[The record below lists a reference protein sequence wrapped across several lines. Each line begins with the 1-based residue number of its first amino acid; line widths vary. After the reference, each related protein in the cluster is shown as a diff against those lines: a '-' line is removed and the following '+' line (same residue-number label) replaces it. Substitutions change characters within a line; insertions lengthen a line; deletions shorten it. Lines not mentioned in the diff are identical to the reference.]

1 MTGKMAKS
9 SETLMIGEL
18 IGTVQAMDNRI
29 TEVKKDISEGFLSL
43 KTHLTDKATA
53 HDKRLRRLER
63 WRDWIVGGVAVI
75 LLVLIPA
82 ITALVNKFI

>member
-18 IGTVQAMDNRI
+18 IGTVQAVDRRI
-29 TEVKKDISEGFLSL
+29 TEVKKDLSDGFTSL
-43 KTHLTDKATA
+43 KTMIDQKSVVQ
-53 HDKRLRRLER
+53 DGRLRRLER
-63 WRDWIVGGVAVI
+63 WRDGIVGGVAVI

-82 ITALVNKFI
+82 VTALVNKFI